1 MNFRL
6 MIFLSLFSCNAV
18 SEELPSIDEYLIQ
31 FNIKYFCNNPKYI
44 NCMKITKNKCI
55 QSFENAV
62 SLCMSQKVSDA
73 SMPSSVCITNNYV
86 QYLNVDE
93 KTLQSCEYIADDM
106 AAKYKDRHMPNN

>member
-1 MNFRL
+1 M
-6 MIFLSLFSCNAV
+6 FLSLLSCNAV

-31 FNIKYFCNNPKYI
+31 FNIKYFCNNPEYI

-62 SLCMSQKVSDA
+62 SLCMSKKATDA
-73 SMPSSVCITNNYV
+73 SMPSSVCITNNYM
-86 QYLNVDE
+86 QYLNADE
-93 KTLQSCEYIADDM
+93 KTLQSCEYFADDT